1 MSHPPAPHI
10 PPPAYAPETAPIL
23 SDSPIHFFVSR
34 YAIAM
39 VAMVIITNRIQ
50 HVCTPYG
57 RPARITPTER
67 VLLRVPSIAMLSYAL
82 FRLLQALCADTTTPT
97 AQAWLQYVRPWVPQT
112 TQPMAPDSLLWLAL
126 LSACVAQCVST
137 AVRSLELTSAQDDP
151 STFNLVGFGFILYIH
166 AHARQFAPNA
176 HVYLIVLARIVE
188 LLGMNV
194 LLCRR
199 PPLVS
204 RLVFTMVLSTVMTVH
219 YVYTAVQSDEYPI
232 IHSGGRLME
241 VCILGMIALTLA
253 LHLLTMYFVDRRVDL
268 HRLFFHRS
276 SLPRRTDDFSLAV
289 LKLGTA
295 CLHATKL
302 TGFSCELQTLDTPLR
317 TYVELRPD
325 GSTVIE
331 NSVEDLEQM
340 DSHTYHPLE
349 HEIKDLRVVL
359 EHTGV
364 EMGGVV
370 RGADKMRA
378 LGHFFQTLLEIGWT
392 VAREGATYAARYL
405 PAPPAWVHHLPR
417 YARLFWHGTNGEAER
432 DARLAR
438 EAAQRAEAQKAHT
451 RMEELRARR
460 AERALHT
467 DDEDDADLDA
477 TQLVALAQQDQG
489 AEATAFQDV
498 LVKHMLRADAA
509 PPLTRRAYARLA
521 APATSAPTAT
531 ASGVDAWL
539 PALTRRSDDPS
550 DRQTRTALLHLLQ

>member
-1 MSHPPAPHI
+1 MPP
-10 PPPAYAPETAPIL
+10 T
-23 SDSPIHFFVSR
+23 DR
-34 YAIAM
+34 
-39 VAMVIITNRIQ
+39 R
-50 HVCTPYG
+50 
-57 RPARITPTER
+57 
-67 VLLRVPSIAMLSYAL
+67 
-82 FRLLQALCADTTTPT
+82 
-97 AQAWLQYVRPWVPQT
+97 
-112 TQPMAPDSLLWLAL
+112 
-126 LSACVAQCVST
+126 
-137 AVRSLELTSAQDDP
+137 SAQDDP

-176 HVYLIVLARIVE
+176 HVYLIVISRIVE

-204 RLVFTMVLSTVMTVH
+204 RLVFTMVLSAVMTVH

-241 VCILGMIALTLA
+241 VSILGMIVLTIA

-276 SLPRRTDDFSLAV
+276 SLPHSTDDFSLAV

-302 TGFSCELQTLDTPLR
+302 TGFSCELQALDTPLR

-331 NSVEDLEQM
+331 NSIEDLEQM

-359 EHTGV
+359 EHSGV

-378 LGHFFQTLLEIGWT
+378 LTRFFQTLLEIVWT
-392 VAREGATYAARYL
+392 IVREGATYTARYL
-405 PAPPAWVHHLPR
+405 PAPPAWVHHIPR
-417 YARLFWHGTNGEAER
+417 YVRLFWHGTNGEAER

-438 EAAQRAEAQKAHT
+438 EAAQRAEAEKAHT

-460 AERALHT
+460 AERALHS
-467 DDEDDADLDA
+467 DDASDEDEADLDA

-489 AEATAFQDV
+489 ADAATFQDM

-521 APATSAPTAT
+521 APAAPAPAST
-531 ASGVDAWL
+531 ASASASGIDTWL
-539 PALTRRSDDPS
+539 PALARRSDDAS
-550 DRQTRTALLHLLQ
+550 DRQTCAALVHLLQERRDALRAHAPGDYDRERLRLCVVCCAEERTIICWPCRCVALCDGCRSTLASQQHAMLAMHTGHTRAMPLCPTCRAPVAAYSRLYLP